1 MKIVNISMLRT
12 SLNALTN
19 DGTNDHAKNDLVWF
33 YQKKGDQ
40 LGTS

>member
-1 MKIVNISMLRT
+1 MKVVNNSTLRT
-12 SLNALTN
+12 SLNALTD

-33 YQKKGDQ
+33 YQKKKDE